1 MHHLPIHRVAEL
13 LGTDIKKGLPQT
25 KIVELQQ
32 KHWLN
37 VLPQKKWFSIR
48 KLVADQFV
56 DVIVVILIVAAAL
69 SFILHEPIDG
79 YIILGI
85 VIINAILWFY
95 QEFKAEK
102 AIEKLS
108 KSSSQSATVIRD
120 GIAMILPT
128 KELVPW
134 DMVLFGA
141 WDKFGAD
148 MRLIETHSVEVDE
161 SILTGESLPVEKIA
175 ERILEEATNLS
186 ERNNMVFSWTSVTK
200 WTWAAIVIATWLQTQ
215 IGTIVD
221 LLSQEK
227 EEATPLEKKLT
238 TFSEQ
243 VGAVVLFFSAV
254 IFLLGRR
261 QGKSWHE
268 MFFIVV
274 SLAVSSIPEWLV
286 TVMTVTLAIGVQKLY
301 KKNALVR
308 KLKVIEA
315 LGTTTVICSDK
326 TWTITQNH
334 MAVTTIVLNNTIY
347 EYNNKI
353 ISQNGAEVKPT
364 TIQWLSTYI
373 NAICNCNNAKLPNI
387 WDPTEIALLECGQ
400 HFSPDMQEKTWEDPF
415 DSDKKYMV
423 TKHWSIEYMK
433 WSVEAIVQHCNTYL
447 LQGEKKPLDQAYI
460 DSIHETNISLAQQA
474 IRVLWI
480 AYKDANDTA
489 FTYLWMIGMIDPPR
503 EEVIQ
508 AIQDCYKAWMRVIM
522 ITGDNIATAQ
532 AIAHKVWITWDALL
546 GDDFEASLE
555 KDEIIKRVNIFAR
568 VSPKHKMMIC
578 ETLQALGESVVMTW
592 DGVNDAA
599 AIKAADIWFAMGI
612 SWTDVS
618 KDAADIV
625 LMDDNFASIVSTI
638 KEWRIIYD
646 NIRKFVK
653 FMIAV
658 NFDEMIRVMFNF
670 LVWLPIP
677 MTAIQLL
684 WINLITDS
692 VPAIALWFD
701 KWDND
706 IMSQKPRSQKDWI
719 LSGSRWY
726 VFYASIVSAIVGISL
741 FYYYYT
747 TAWLE
752 VARTVGVVSWVFFE
766 LFLIFSVRHNTKP
779 IRQIPVNRFLTI
791 SVFACIAIQV
801 IVIHSPLWKVLDL
814 SPLTQSQWIV
824 SVCGWLVWVV
834 FFELGKVLK
843 LLHKKTA
850 NNTSAV

>member
-25 KIVELQQ
+25 KIAELQQ
-32 KHWLN
+32 KYWLN

-48 KLVADQFV
+48 KLIADQFV
-56 DVIVVILIVAAAL
+56 DVIVAILLVAATL
-69 SFILHEPIDG
+69 SFILHEPIDW

-120 GIAMILPT
+120 GIAMMLPT

-134 DMVLFGA
+134 DMILFSAG
-141 WDKFGAD
+141 DKFGAD
-148 MRLIETHSVEVDE
+148 VRLIETHSVEVDE
-161 SILTGESLPVEKIA
+161 SILTWESLPVEKIA
-175 ERILEEATNLS
+175 ERILEETTNVS
-186 ERNNMVFSWTSVTK
+186 ERNNMAFSWTSVTK
-200 WTWAAIVIATWLQTQ
+200 WTWIAIVIATWLQTQ

-254 IFLLGRR
+254 IFLLWWR
-261 QGKSWHE
+261 QGKSRHE

-286 TVMTVTLAIGVQKLY
+286 TVMTVTLAIWVQKLY

-334 MAVTTIVLNNTIY
+334 MTVTTLVINNTIY
-347 EYNNKI
+347 EYANKSI
-353 ISQNGAEVKPT
+353 ILNWKEINPT
-364 TIQWLSTYI
+364 SISWLATYI
-373 NAICNCNNAKLPNI
+373 NTICNCNNAKLPNI

-400 HFSPDMQEKTWEDPF
+400 HFTPDMQEKTGEDPF

-423 TKHWSIEYMK
+423 TRHGAIEYMK
-433 WSVEAIVQHCNTYL
+433 WSVEAIVHHCNTYL
-447 LQGEKKPLDQAYI
+447 LDWEKKALDKTQI
-460 DSIHETNISLAQQA
+460 DTIHTTNTSLAGQA

-503 EEVIQ
+503 EEAIQ

-522 ITGDNIATAQ
+522 ITWDNIATAQ
-532 AIAHKVWITWDALL
+532 AIAHKVWITWEAML

-555 KDEIIKRVNIFAR
+555 KDEIIRRVNIFAR

-578 ETLQALGESVVMTW
+578 ETLQSLWESVVMTW

-612 SWTDVS
+612 SGTDVS

-658 NFDEMIRVMFNF
+658 NFDEMLRVMFNF

-684 WINLITDS
+684 RINLITDS

-719 LSGSRWY
+719 LSGSWWY
-726 VFYASIVSAIVGISL
+726 VFYASIVSAVVGISL

-747 TAWLE
+747 TVWLE

-766 LFLIFSVRHNTKP
+766 LFLIFSVRHNSKP
-779 IRQIPVNRFLTI
+779 IRQIPANWFLTI
-791 SVFACIAIQV
+791 SVFVCIAIQV

-814 SPLTQSQWIV
+814 TPLSQSQWIV

-850 NNTSAV
+850 NNMSAV